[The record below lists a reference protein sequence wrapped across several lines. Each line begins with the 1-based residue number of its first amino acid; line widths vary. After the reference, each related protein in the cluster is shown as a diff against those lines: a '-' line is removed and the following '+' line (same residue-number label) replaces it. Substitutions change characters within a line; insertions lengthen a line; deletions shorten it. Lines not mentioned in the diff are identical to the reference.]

1 MSRPPLIA
9 DFALDDENVDKM
21 WGHGI
26 SPEQVTEVLYN
37 RPVAKGNRKNRH
49 GAFLLVGRDN
59 GGAWIAITVEP
70 TSEPRTW
77 GPITEGSWQKT
88 EAARL
93 RL

>member
-59 GGAWIAITVEP
+59 GGACIAIPVEP
-70 TSEPRTW
+70 TSEPLTW
-77 GPITEGSWQKT
+77 RPITAWYCKKSE
-88 EAARL
+88 EARL
-93 RL
+93 R